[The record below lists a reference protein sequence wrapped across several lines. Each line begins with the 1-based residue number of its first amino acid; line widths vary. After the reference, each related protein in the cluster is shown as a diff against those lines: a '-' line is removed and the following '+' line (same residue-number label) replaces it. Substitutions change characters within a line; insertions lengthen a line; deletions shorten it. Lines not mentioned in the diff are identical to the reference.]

1 MTQDLRPSLIS
12 NEKCLML
19 DEVGTGGVLRRDSTQ
34 AGYGC
39 SQSDTMP
46 VHLTRAGK
54 GYMSHP
60 WFFRCEMCGFIGS
73 QKLAHNCEKTQFE
86 SKGGGYCANNCGYF
100 TKLWQN
106 MRNHTRVL
114 ICKAKNTN
122 SSFSQKYSTTNISDS
137 SLSQTLNCDNF
148 IEEMSPPALPDSN
161 GFYSK
166 QNESKTSEKLKKWLH
181 EKVILK
187 ENIDDVTTKTT
198 NYVEFLEKNQLLT
211 TKNYFPSAA
220 DVKDSIGKNLK
231 VVKIV
236 ETSVE
241 NLEKSIK
248 IVHPSSTTN
257 LKSSSSEIFL
267 EESQAA

>member
-1 MTQDLRPSLIS
+1 
-12 NEKCLML
+12 
-19 DEVGTGGVLRRDSTQ
+19 
-34 AGYGC
+34 
-39 SQSDTMP
+39 
-46 VHLTRAGK
+46 
-54 GYMSHP
+54 
-60 WFFRCEMCGFIGS
+60 
-73 QKLAHNCEKTQFE
+73 
-86 SKGGGYCANNCGYF
+86 
-100 TKLWQN
+100 

-122 SSFSQKYSTTNISDS
+122 SSFSQKYSSTNISDP

-148 IEEMSPPALPDSN
+148 IEEMSPPALPDS
-161 GFYSK
+161 K
-166 QNESKTSEKLKKWLH
+166 QDENKTSEKLKKWLH

-198 NYVEFLEKNQLLT
+198 NYVKFVEKNQLLT